1 MGDQQDSCPPH
12 LVIVP
17 FEGMPSEVAQA
28 LAEDLAA
35 RGIAARIDAPVPLPG
50 MAYAPER
57 GQYRAESL
65 LAVVRGHA
73 ARHVLGLTH
82 RDLFAG
88 DLNFVFGIASARRA
102 CVVSTARL
110 LAGADESL
118 FRARL
123 LKEAVHELGHTLGL
137 EHCPNPRCVMHFS
150 NSLADTDL
158 KGDAYCE
165 RCAARLSSWS
175 T

>member
-1 MGDQQDSCPPH
+1 LNQEILIVE
-12 LVIVP
+12 LVLAP
-17 FEGMPSEVAQA
+17 FEGMPAELAQA

-35 RGIAARIDAPVPLPG
+35 RGVATHIDRPVPLPHS
-50 MAYAPER
+50 AYAPER
-57 GQYRAESL
+57 GQYRAEALLSL
-65 LAVVRGHA
+65 VRGHGA
-73 ARHVLGLTH
+73 PVLGITH
-82 RDLFAG
+82 CDLFAE
-88 DLNFVFGIASARRA
+88 DLNFVFGIASPAGRA

-110 LAGADESL
+110 VARADESL

-137 EHCPNPRCVMHFS
+137 EHCANPRCVMHFS

-165 RCAARLSSWS
+165 RCAAQLERRTLRR
-175 T
+175 